1 LGIHIPDHGYAC
13 GCFNQSN
20 YEGSVLLIMK
30 NWNYRVV
37 KRIWN
42 HPYLHEPMELF
53 DICEVSYKE
62 NGDIDYIS
70 DSLITEESI
79 GDLIKTLHC
88 MSESLD
94 KPILESD

>member
-1 LGIHIPDHGYAC
+1 MRH
-13 GCFNQSN
+13 
-20 YEGSVLLIMK
+20 
-30 NWNYRVV
+30 WNYRVV

-62 NGDIDYIS
+62 NGDIDYMTEG
-70 DSLITEESI
+70 LITEQSLA
-79 GDLIKTLHC
+79 DLRDTLRW
-88 MSESLD
+88 MLESLD